1 MVQYTIKYINVKERM
16 DNMIQFLKNVKK
28 DMILV
33 TVFQLLAGILLLIFS
48 DSVVRLISYVCAA
61 VLLIYGVMH
70 AMTYFKQETVASGQY
85 DLVKGIIGIAAGV
98 ILLVKPGILSG
109 ILFTILA
116 IIIIL
121 DSVAKFQ
128 DALDLKKLNYQNWW
142 IMMLLAVIMAV
153 MGLIVLF
160 NPFRT
165 ASMLVSFVG
174 VVLILNAAVDLWDIF
189 YISKK
194 VDNFLDK

>member
-1 MVQYTIKYINVKERM
+1 M

-48 DSVVRLISYVCAA
+48 GSVVRLISYVCAA

-70 AMTYFKQETVASGQY
+70 AMTYFKQETAASGQY

>member
-1 MVQYTIKYINVKERM
+1 
-16 DNMIQFLKNVKK
+16 MIEFLKNVKK
-28 DMILV
+28 DVMLI
-33 TVFQLLAGILLLIFS
+33 TVFQLLAGILLLVFS
-48 DSVVRLISYVCAA
+48 SSVVRLISYICAT
-61 VLLIYGVMH
+61 VLLVYGIMH
-70 AMTYFKQETVASGQY
+70 IMTYFKQQTVSGQY
-85 DLVKGIIGIAAGV
+85 DLVKGVIGTAAGV
-98 ILLVKPGILSG
+98 ILFVKPGILSG

-116 IIIIL
+116 IVIIL
-121 DSVAKFQ
+121 DSVTKFQ

-142 IMMLLAVIMAV
+142 IMMLLAIIMAV

-160 NPFRT
+160 NPFGT
-165 ASMLVSFVG
+165 ASMLISFVG

>member
-1 MVQYTIKYINVKERM
+1 
-16 DNMIQFLKNVKK
+16 
-28 DMILV
+28 
-33 TVFQLLAGILLLIFS
+33 
-48 DSVVRLISYVCAA
+48 
-61 VLLIYGVMH
+61 
-70 AMTYFKQETVASGQY
+70 
-85 DLVKGIIGIAAGV
+85 
-98 ILLVKPGILSG
+98 
-109 ILFTILA
+109 
-116 IIIIL
+116 
-121 DSVAKFQ
+121 
-128 DALDLKKLNYQNWW
+128 
-142 IMMLLAVIMAV
+142 MLLAVIMAV

>member
-1 MVQYTIKYINVKERM
+1 MKK
-16 DNMIQFLKNVKK
+16 FLKNVKK
-28 DMILV
+28 DMMLI
-33 TVFQLLAGILLLIFS
+33 TVFQLLAGVLLLVFS
-48 DSVVRLISYVCAA
+48 GSVVRLISYICAA
-61 VLLIYGVMH
+61 VLLVYGIMH
-70 AMTYFKQETVASGQY
+70 AITYFKQQAAASGQY
-85 DLVKGIIGIAAGV
+85 DLVKGVIGTAAGV
-98 ILLVKPGILSG
+98 ILFVKPGILSG

-116 IIIIL
+116 IVIIL
-121 DSVAKFQ
+121 DSVTKLQ

-142 IMMLLAVIMAV
+142 IMMLLAIIMAV

-160 NPFRT
+160 NPFGT

>member
-1 MVQYTIKYINVKERM
+1 M
-16 DNMIQFLKNVKK
+16 
-28 DMILV
+28 
-33 TVFQLLAGILLLIFS
+33 LLS
-48 DSVVRLISYVCAA
+48 
-61 VLLIYGVMH
+61 YGVMH
-70 AMTYFKQETVASGQY
+70 AMTYFKQETAASGQY